1 MDTLDAEVRRVDEDR
16 WLASRFAPAP
26 VREALIAIYACNH
39 EIARTA
45 EVVSQ
50 PAIGDI
56 RLAWWRDA
64 IAEIYAGGAVRAHP
78 VLALLTPA
86 IRTRNLPRAAFDA
99 LIDARHADLEAAPLT
114 NWTAVESYVDA
125 TAGGVMRL
133 ALSVCGVR
141 LDEAFVA
148 QAARVWGLL
157 GLLRARGAMAMHG
170 HALLPREATLDD
182 ALARVSDAHAAAR
195 ATLPLIPA
203 EAFPAC
209 GYVSLAPAYAKALKQ
224 GRNRT
229 PLLFRQFQLIAA
241 SATGRY

>member
-1 MDTLDAEVRRVDEDR
+1 MLNDTGDALQRVAERFRIGNALGVGVNDVIAAIGDDR
-16 WLASRFAPAP
+16 LIGFAAD
-26 VREALIAIYACNH
+26 AQH
-39 EIARTA
+39 DFIARTFGGA
-45 EVVSQ
+45 QRFSD
-50 PAIGDI
+50 ALLRLGLHDADLRFLRGDI
-56 RLAWWRDA
+56 
-64 IAEIYAGGAVRAHP
+64 
-78 VLALLTPA
+78 LLG
-86 IRTRNLPRAAFDA
+86 FDA